1 MILSPL
7 LLYIG
12 VVLAL
17 TFAEYSQD
25 RRAQY
30 LFKPLSAFGFLLLA
44 LYYGALETSYG
55 MVILCGLLLC
65 ALGDLLLLPRDKPK
79 IFTAGVSAFAFGHL
93 LYGLAFMQGG
103 FSALGLGLGLLSF
116 LLLAVIFYF
125 FIWPD
130 IPKDMRVSVVTYVG
144 IIGIMVLGAAI
155 FAHNSNAWTV
165 FGAAIAFAISDVFV
179 AKDRFKARKKWHAFI
194 ITPLYFGAQALF
206 AYSVNLQL

>member
-30 LFKPLSAFGFLLLA
+30 LFK
-44 LYYGALETSYG
+44 
-55 MVILCGLLLC
+55 
-65 ALGDLLLLPRDKPK
+65 
-79 IFTAGVSAFAFGHL
+79 
-93 LYGLAFMQGG
+93 
-103 FSALGLGLGLLSF
+103 
-116 LLLAVIFYF
+116 
-125 FIWPD
+125 
-130 IPKDMRVSVVTYVG
+130 
-144 IIGIMVLGAAI
+144 
-155 FAHNSNAWTV
+155 WTV